1 MTGLFYHNKVGLPTR
16 LPATWPPRHR
26 GNTRIAGH
34 WQCKSSKSS
43 KAKCR
48 YLLFI
53 LGTVSRNIQ
62 IMSMSIFPPNCLC
75 IDFLTIYGY
84 GDHFYDYGCRY
95 FYRGVFCNMYCTAA
109 NVHYSYQVW
118 SKHAVTVEIK
128 MCISLRAVV
137 CMFPALART
146 SAVGDPSVSQQVF
159 TITEKAPTRA
169 FSWLKAPTSAFTF
182 KTLF

>member
-1 MTGLFYHNKVGLPTR
+1 
-16 LPATWPPRHR
+16 
-26 GNTRIAGH
+26 
-34 WQCKSSKSS
+34 
-43 KAKCR
+43 
-48 YLLFI
+48 
-53 LGTVSRNIQ
+53 
-62 IMSMSIFPPNCLC
+62 MSMSIFPPNCLC

-95 FYRGVFCNMYCTAA
+95 FYRGVFCNVYCSAA

-146 SAVGDPSVSQQVF
+146 SAVDDPSVSQAVF
-159 TITEKAPTRA
+159 TITEK
-169 FSWLKAPTSAFTF
+169 F
-182 KTLF
+182 KNLC